1 MAEEEIDLYPITTK
15 APAVKK
21 RPREVPTAPANGS
34 LHISVYSVVLK
45 GGSETFTKSR
55 FSRVIEI
62 KNAITSII
70 DPTSSTTAILS
81 GELHRIVV
89 KFFGELADET
99 IEKIRSCDGE
109 ITESSLMGDGHAD
122 CKVNK

>member
-62 KNAITSII
+62 KNDITSTI
-70 DPTSSTTAILS
+70 DPTIDPTVA
-81 GELHRIVV
+81 GQMQKGGWR
-89 KFFGELADET
+89 G
-99 IEKIRSCDGE
+99 RS
-109 ITESSLMGDGHAD
+109 A
-122 CKVNK
+122 

>member
-1 MAEEEIDLYPITTK
+1 MAEEEIDLNPITTK

-70 DPTSSTTAILS
+70 DPTSSTPAILS

-99 IEKIRSCDGE
+99 MEKIRSGDGE